1 VALNRALTAYH
12 EAGHAVVAHRLGY
25 RVEGASIVEKEGSKG
40 RIKLPNPMHRKD
52 PKLAR
57 HRIWVEHA
65 AIIALAGPLTQKR
78 HNPHS
83 HWRSAGVGYG
93 KFMTKGTDFQIVSQ
107 LIDRVHGEGKVA
119 QIFWRY
125 LEAQAEELIDINWPK
140 IEHVAQALLEHGT
153 LSGDEVRIAMLKAA
167 GINWDE
173 IK

>member
-1 VALNRALTAYH
+1 
-12 EAGHAVVAHRLGY
+12 
-25 RVEGASIVEKEGSKG
+25 
-40 RIKLPNPMHRKD
+40 
-52 PKLAR
+52 
-57 HRIWVEHA
+57 
-65 AIIALAGPLTQKR
+65 
-78 HNPHS
+78 
-83 HWRSAGVGYG
+83 VGYG

-125 LEAQAEELIDINWPK
+125 LEAQAEQLIDINWPK

-153 LSGDEVRIAMLKAA
+153 LSGDEVRMAMLKAD